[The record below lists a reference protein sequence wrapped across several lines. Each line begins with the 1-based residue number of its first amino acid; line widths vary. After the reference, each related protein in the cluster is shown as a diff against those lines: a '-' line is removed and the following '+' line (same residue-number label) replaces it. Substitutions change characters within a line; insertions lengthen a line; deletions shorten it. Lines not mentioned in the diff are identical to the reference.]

1 MKHLFL
7 VWICVLSC
15 AFAKAETHAIPILQE
30 FISHQVSQ
38 GETVYSIAR
47 KYKITEKEIIKLNP
61 DAKDRVYEGLVLIL
75 PSSAQKSTAV
85 EVAPE
90 QEDIRFKTHKVR
102 RKETLYSIS
111 KKYNVTQD
119 AIKKYNK
126 RLYSETLRKGDR
138 IRIPLNYVGVVEE
151 KVTLVDNGGGITQ
164 DDAPKDGGPAFTTY
178 VVKPKETKYG
188 IARLYGITIAELE
201 AMNPSMGVGLK
212 EGESIRVPNTTLGA
226 TDTAVI
232 NEEVY
237 AFYEVQKGNT
247 IYSLLR
253 EFNISADQL
262 VDLNPA
268 VGDGLK
274 GGMILKVPK
283 GVSGTITTIT
293 GNTGDTGEISLSDI
307 PVTTTLLDSLSDY
320 SKKKVVLM
328 LPFGLKRTTADT
340 LSDPENIIKSDRVL
354 RLSLD
359 FYSGVL
365 MALDTA
371 KEQGISTD
379 LTIYDTDYVRSDG
392 PATNAR
398 KVESIITSQDFSD
411 VDVVIGP
418 LIASNFNRASS
429 MLARQNIPLI
439 SPLTRKVDGKS
450 NVFQSKP
457 SETML
462 RDAMIDYIKE
472 HGTDKNIVIIADSK
486 NNAVKGRLRSL
497 FPSAKVVNPRV
508 GDNGLYLYPDD
519 IPSQISETKENW
531 VILETSDVP
540 LISTATTRLNTLVAT
555 SQITLFTTNR
565 VKRAYNSDA
574 IQHMH
579 LMHLNFHF
587 PSMSKEYE
595 YEANKAFIDAY
606 EERYDISPSEEA
618 IRGYDITYDTLL
630 RLAFAKDLYSAAST
644 GIETSYIEN
653 KFRYGKKSSGGGF
666 YNTAIYLMKY
676 TEGLK
681 LEEVVEKDVLDEVED

>member
-7 VWICVLSC
+7 VWICVVSC
-15 AFAKAETHAIPILQE
+15 AFAKAETYTTPMQE
-30 FISHQVSQ
+30 FISHQVAK

-47 KYKITEKEIIKLNP
+47 KYKVTEKEIVKLNP

-75 PSSAQKSTAV
+75 PSSSKKKSVT
-85 EVAPE
+85 EITQD
-90 QEDIRFKTHKVR
+90 QEDIRFTTHKVK

-111 KKYNVTQD
+111 KKYDVTQD

-126 RLYSETLRKGDR
+126 RLYSETLRKGDK

-151 KVTLVDNGGGITQ
+151 KVTLVNNGGGISK
-164 DDAPKDGGPAFTTY
+164 DEAPKDNGPAFSSY
-178 VVKPKETKYG
+178 VVKSKETKYG
-188 IARLYGITIAELE
+188 VARLYGITIAELE
-201 AMNPSMGVGLK
+201 AMNPNMGSGLK
-212 EGESIRVPNTTLGA
+212 EGETIRVPNTTL
-226 TDTAVI
+226 TKIDTAVI
-232 NEEVY
+232 NEKVY

-247 IYSLLR
+247 IYSLLK
-253 EFNISADQL
+253 EFNITADEL

-274 GGMILKVPK
+274 EGMILKVPK
-283 GVSGTITTIT
+283 GVSGTIITTT
-293 GNTGDTGEISLSDI
+293 QNTGDVLVS
-307 PVTTTLLDSLSDY
+307 TTTTRTSLLDSLSDY

-328 LPFGLKRTTADT
+328 LPFGLKRTTAD
-340 LSDPENIIKSDRVL
+340 SIPDPEGVIKSDRVL

-365 MALDTA
+365 IALDAA
-371 KEQGISTD
+371 KKHGISTD
-379 LTIYDTDYVRSDG
+379 LEIHDTDYVQSDG

-398 KVESIITSQDFSD
+398 KIESIITTQDFTD

-418 LIASNFNRASS
+418 LIAGNFNRASS
-429 MLARQNIPLI
+429 LLAPKNIPLI

-450 NVFQSKP
+450 NVFQSRP
-457 SETML
+457 SVDML
-462 RDAMIDYIKE
+462 RNAMVDYIKSNAI
-472 HGTDKNIVIIADSK
+472 DKNIIIIADDK
-486 NNAVKGRLRSL
+486 NNAVKGKLTSL
-497 FPSAKVVNPRV
+497 FPEAKVVNPRK
-508 GDNGLYLYPDD
+508 GDNGLFLYPDD

-540 LISTATTRLNTLVAT
+540 LISTVTTRLNTLVAT
-555 SQITLFTTNR
+555 HQVTLFTTNKVSR
-565 VKRAYNSDA
+565 TYNSDA

-579 LMHLNFHF
+579 LMNLNFHF
-587 PSMSKEYE
+587 PSMNKEYD
-595 YEANKAFIDAY
+595 YEANKVFIDAY

-644 GIETSYIEN
+644 GIETGYIEN
-653 KFRYGKKSSGGGF
+653 KFRYGKKSSGGF

-681 LEEVVEKDVLDEVED
+681 LEEVVDDDTLEEIED